1 MFRAAFHTGYIPQLV
16 QRLPRSQC
24 DGANSDGRFHHD
36 FFVDLIFGPVTTTTK
51 EKNHQQKGGGGD
63 GGGALPNK
71 FWNEISKRK
80 ERLRRAATEV
90 QKSAVA
96 ANGVVLPG
104 TPRGAVM
111 KKRTIIDLHSPM
123 RQRRIA
129 EEKEKHERE
138 RRSSS
143 LSTLVNVVNVV
154 NVGGGGGGGG
164 GGGSGGSGVRQTAL
178 SSGIESDD
186 VQVSVT
192 SKIGPSSAAFSMLDE
207 EEDGMD
213 SPPVTKKKKK
223 KKKKDEDEDEDRE
236 MELDADLLT
245 TMEFAD
251 NLLAEEADKSVDE
264 LALLEAELGLEGEN
278 SISNSLR
285 NFGKIEEKKEQKEDI
300 SPAPIVAISTE
311 TPPASSSDKET
322 AAVNVDTATD
332 LPSALEQP
340 VTTLPITNDLDD
352 LENFNFDDLSAEL
365 EGMGVDDG
373 DAGLDDNTSLEDLDD
388 FLAGLE
394 S

>member
-1 MFRAAFHTGYIPQLV
+1 
-16 QRLPRSQC
+16 
-24 DGANSDGRFHHD
+24 
-36 FFVDLIFGPVTTTTK
+36 
-51 EKNHQQKGGGGD
+51 
-63 GGGALPNK
+63 
-71 FWNEISKRK
+71 
-80 ERLRRAATEV
+80 
-90 QKSAVA
+90 
-96 ANGVVLPG
+96 
-104 TPRGAVM
+104 
-111 KKRTIIDLHSPM
+111 
-123 RQRRIA
+123 
-129 EEKEKHERE
+129 
-138 RRSSS
+138 
-143 LSTLVNVVNVV
+143 
-154 NVGGGGGGGG
+154 
-164 GGGSGGSGVRQTAL
+164 
-178 SSGIESDD
+178 
-186 VQVSVT
+186 
-192 SKIGPSSAAFSMLDE
+192 
-207 EEDGMD
+207 
-213 SPPVTKKKKK
+213 
-223 KKKKDEDEDEDRE
+223 